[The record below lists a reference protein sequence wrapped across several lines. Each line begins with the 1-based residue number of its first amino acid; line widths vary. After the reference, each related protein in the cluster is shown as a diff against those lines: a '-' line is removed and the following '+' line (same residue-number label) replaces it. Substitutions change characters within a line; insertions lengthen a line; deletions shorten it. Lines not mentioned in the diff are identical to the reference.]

1 MDDFTIASLQES
13 KNEWC
18 ARLVN
23 IMTPLMIE
31 GVQSIFDEAL
41 KLCLENDEQEKYLM
55 TFQNLISRIPKWNAN
70 IIEAEC
76 KRILE
81 RSGCTYL
88 EDLISCVHI
97 VQLKVLTCVRVGT
110 KQKKIDI
117 NIPKLDDFIHKAY
130 VHVARKIYS
139 NVYLYERNVSP
150 LQRQKHKREMEV
162 IVQECIMNTI
172 RESLPIEHILRTYI
186 DETAEED
193 VTQEIV
199 EEKLEVPAENS
210 NDANGEEEKKTTEV
224 PVTDSPEEIKD
235 SAEAAEST
243 ETEAGGLVMKVDTS
257 SDEHVENAKSLS
269 SISFN
274 NTDEAISSE
283 NIKTTIDAPKDV
295 DTLEKLNAER
305 REREMEEDDD
315 DEDNG
320 MSLGRLEL
328 VENDN
333 VLDELDIHDLT
344 PPPTIEEDPLDDIM
358 EILE

>member
-1 MDDFTIASLQES
+1 M
-13 KNEWC
+13 
-18 ARLVN
+18 
-23 IMTPLMIE
+23 
-31 GVQSIFDEAL
+31 
-41 KLCLENDEQEKYLM
+41 
-55 TFQNLISRIPKWNAN
+55 
-70 IIEAEC
+70 
-76 KRILE
+76 
-81 RSGCTYL
+81 
-88 EDLISCVHI
+88 
-97 VQLKVLTCVRVGT
+97 
-110 KQKKIDI
+110 
-117 NIPKLDDFIHKAY
+117 
-130 VHVARKIYS
+130 
-139 NVYLYERNVSP
+139 
-150 LQRQKHKREMEV
+150 
-162 IVQECIMNTI
+162 QECIMNTI

-210 NDANGEEEKKTTEV
+210 IDANGEEEKKTTEV

-257 SDEHVENAKSLS
+257 SDEPVENAKSLS

>member
-1 MDDFTIASLQES
+1 
-13 KNEWC
+13 
-18 ARLVN
+18 
-23 IMTPLMIE
+23 
-31 GVQSIFDEAL
+31 
-41 KLCLENDEQEKYLM
+41 
-55 TFQNLISRIPKWNAN
+55 
-70 IIEAEC
+70 
-76 KRILE
+76 
-81 RSGCTYL
+81 
-88 EDLISCVHI
+88 
-97 VQLKVLTCVRVGT
+97 
-110 KQKKIDI
+110 
-117 NIPKLDDFIHKAY
+117 
-130 VHVARKIYS
+130 
-139 NVYLYERNVSP
+139 
-150 LQRQKHKREMEV
+150 MEV